1 MEQESNRR
9 LEDLGQRAE
18 RLADEAAG
26 RAQKLRDRAATALEG
41 TKQQVSATC
50 DQALHLFEQGCDRVL
65 DYGRRNPG
73 TAILAGVGAGVA
85 LGFALAGGSDRRGR
99 GALLPAVAAALAAV
113 ADELAARR

>member
-1 MEQESNRR
+1 MDQESDRR

-26 RAQKLRDRAATALEG
+26 SVRELKDRTRHLLER
-41 TKQQVSATC
+41 
-50 DQALHLFEQGCDRVL
+50 GCDRVL

-85 LGFALAGGSDRRGR
+85 LGLALAGGSDRRGR
-99 GALLPAVAAALAAV
+99 GALLPAVAAALAVV

>member
-1 MEQESNRR
+1 MDQESNRR
-9 LEDLGQRAE
+9 LEDLGQGAE

-26 RAQKLRDRAATALEG
+26 RAQELRDRAATALED
-41 TKQQVSATC
+41 TKQQVSASY
-50 DQALHLFEQGCDRVL
+50 DRALHLLERGCDRML

-85 LGFALAGGSDRRGR
+85 LGFALAGGGERRGR
-99 GALLPAVAAALAAV
+99 AALLPAVAAALAAV